1 MSYQKKE
8 EGEKQEEEEE
18 EVEEED
24 MCAAASCIHF
34 GRGILSW
41 ENAPTIMAC
50 GQTCGTIFEM
60 MNAVGKSSWLW
71 AVPVLDWLSWAL

>member
-34 GRGILSW
+34 VRGILSW
-41 ENAPTIMAC
+41 ENAPTLWHMEHFQDSWLMWDGLAQC
-50 GQTCGTIFEM
+50 GQVAPLGR
-60 MNAVGKSSWLW
+60 
-71 AVPVLDWLSWAL
+71 